1 VSDTGD
7 RTPPTA
13 QAKEWRDFHET
24 KARTNHPKW
33 PNEAMVKVLFGSYA
47 SEPPSPGADWHVL
60 DVGCGFANNLLPFL
74 DLGCACSGV
83 EVDTV
88 IAELAQGII
97 RERGFTADIRAG
109 DNTHLPFGDGE
120 FDLLLSVNT
129 IHYQGTREEMRRALA
144 EFRRMLRPGGWAYL
158 STVGPDHTIRRRAAD
173 LGDGCFR
180 IQNFDFRDGQQFFF
194 FDDRTEF
201 ERELGSVFAS
211 VEVGRVTEDL
221 MTLPLDFLV
230 ALVRA

>member
-1 VSDTGD
+1 MSDTGD

-109 DNTHLPFGDGE
+109 DNTHLPFGDG
-120 FDLLLSVNT
+120 
-129 IHYQGTREEMRRALA
+129 
-144 EFRRMLRPGGWAYL
+144 
-158 STVGPDHTIRRRAAD
+158 
-173 LGDGCFR
+173 CFR